1 MSELYDFFLSSY
13 SGYSRVDIVLEF
25 LAFWFGIISVFFA
38 KKQNILVYPTGIICT
53 IITTYLMYKVSLFGH
68 ILVNLLY
75 TIISFFG
82 WWNWSRRENND
93 LVVKVSKFT
102 SNDLSKSLLIFF
114 FIVFVA
120 YFAHDFFANNF
131 EYKLK
136 ELLDIFTSG
145 IFVTAMWL
153 MANKKLENW
162 ILWII
167 GNVITIPLYLFSYKI
182 ILSIQYVIFTILAI
196 QAYIEWKKSLS
207 K

>member
-1 MSELYDFFLSSY
+1 MEEVYDFFLSSY
-13 SGYSRVDIVLEF
+13 ADYSRVDIVLEF
-25 LAFWFGIISVFFA
+25 LAFWFGIISVVFA

-53 IITTYLMYKVSLFGH
+53 IITMYLMYKVSLLGH
-68 ILVNLLY
+68 ILVNVLY
-75 TIISFFG
+75 TIISLFG

-102 SNDLSKSLLIFF
+102 SNDLTKSLLIFF
-114 FIVFVA
+114 LIVFVA
-120 YFAHDFFANNF
+120 YFAHDFFATNF
-131 EYKLK
+131 EGQIK
-136 ELLDIFTSG
+136 ELDILTSG

-167 GNVITIPLYLFSYKI
+167 GNVITIPLYLSSDKI
-182 ILSIQYVIFTILAI
+182 ILSIQYIIFTILAV

>member
-1 MSELYDFFLSSY
+1 MGEVYDFFLSSY
-13 SGYSRVDIVLEF
+13 SDYSRVDILLEF
-25 LAFWFGIISVFFA
+25 LAFWFGIISVVFA

-53 IITTYLMYKVSLFGH
+53 IITMYLMYKVSLLGH

-102 SNDLSKSLLIFF
+102 YNDLTKSLLIFF

-120 YFAHDFFANNF
+120 YFAHNFFATNF
-131 EYKLK
+131 EGQIK
-136 ELLDIFTSG
+136 ELDILTSG

-167 GNVITIPLYLFSYKI
+167 GNVITIPLYLSSDKI
-182 ILSIQYVIFTILAI
+182 ILSIQYVIFTILAV

>member
-1 MSELYDFFLSSY
+1 MGEVYDFFLSSY
-13 SGYSRVDIVLEF
+13 SDYSRVDIVLEF
-25 LAFWFGIISVFFA
+25 LAFWFGIISVIFA

-53 IITTYLMYKVSLFGH
+53 IITMYLMYKVSLLGH

-114 FIVFVA
+114 FIVFIA
-120 YFAHDFFANNF
+120 YFAHDFFATNF
-131 EYKLK
+131 EGQIK
-136 ELLDIFTSG
+136 ELDILTSG

-167 GNVITIPLYLFSYKI
+167 GNVITIPLYLSSDKI

>member
-1 MSELYDFFLSSY
+1 MGEVYDFFLSSY
-13 SGYSRVDIVLEF
+13 SDYSRVDIVLEF
-25 LAFWFGIISVFFA
+25 LAFWFGIISVVFA

-53 IITTYLMYKVSLFGH
+53 IITMYLMYKVSLLGH

-82 WWNWSRRENND
+82 WWNWSRKENND

-102 SNDLSKSLLIFF
+102 SNDLTKSLLIFF

-120 YFAHDFFANNF
+120 YFAHDFFATNF
-131 EYKLK
+131 EGQIK
-136 ELLDIFTSG
+136 ELDILTSG

-167 GNVITIPLYLFSYKI
+167 GNVITIPLYLSSDKI

>member
-1 MSELYDFFLSSY
+1 MGEVYDFFLSSY
-13 SGYSRVDIVLEF
+13 SNHSRIDIVLEF
-25 LAFWFGIISVFFA
+25 LAFWFGIISVVFA

-53 IITTYLMYKVSLFGH
+53 IITMYLMYKVSLLGH

-102 SNDLSKSLLIFF
+102 SNDLTKSLLIFF

-120 YFAHDFFANNF
+120 YFAHDFFATNF
-131 EYKLK
+131 EGQIK
-136 ELLDIFTSG
+136 ELDIFTSG

-167 GNVITIPLYLFSYKI
+167 GNVITIPLYLSSDKI
-182 ILSIQYVIFTILAI
+182 ILSIQYIIFTILAV

>member
-1 MSELYDFFLSSY
+1 MGEVYDFFRSSY
-13 SGYSRVDIVLEF
+13 SDYSRLDIILEF
-25 LAFWFGIISVFFA
+25 LAFWFGIISVVFA

-53 IITTYLMYKVSLFGH
+53 IITMYIMYKVSLLGH

-82 WWNWSRRENND
+82 WWNWSRRENNE

-102 SNDLSKSLLIFF
+102 SNDLTKSLLIFF

-120 YFAHDFFANNF
+120 YFAHDFFATNF
-131 EYKLK
+131 EGQIK
-136 ELLDIFTSG
+136 ELDILTSG

-167 GNVITIPLYLFSYKI
+167 GNVITIPLYLSSDKI

>member
-1 MSELYDFFLSSY
+1 MGEVYDFFLSSY
-13 SGYSRVDIVLEF
+13 SDYSRVDIILEF
-25 LAFWFGIISVFFA
+25 LAFWFGIISVVFA

-53 IITTYLMYKVSLFGH
+53 IITMYLMYKVSLLGH

-114 FIVFVA
+114 FIVFTA
-120 YFAHDFFANNF
+120 YLAHDFFATDF
-131 EYKLK
+131 EGQIK
-136 ELLDIFTSG
+136 ELDIFTSG

-167 GNVITIPLYLFSYKI
+167 GNVITIPLYLSSDKI

>member
-1 MSELYDFFLSSY
+1 MGEVYDFFLSSY
-13 SGYSRVDIVLEF
+13 SNHSRIDIVLEF
-25 LAFWFGIISVFFA
+25 LAFWFGIISVVFA

-53 IITTYLMYKVSLFGH
+53 IITMYLMYKVSLLGH

-120 YFAHDFFANNF
+120 YFAHDFFATNF
-131 EYKLK
+131 EGQIK
-136 ELLDIFTSG
+136 ELDILTSG

-167 GNVITIPLYLFSYKI
+167 GNVITIPLYLFSDKI

>member
-1 MSELYDFFLSSY
+1 MGEVYDFFLSSY
-13 SGYSRVDIVLEF
+13 SNHSRIDIVLEF
-25 LAFWFGIISVFFA
+25 LAFWFGIISVVFA

-53 IITTYLMYKVSLFGH
+53 IITMYLMYKVSLLGH

-102 SNDLSKSLLIFF
+102 SSDLTKSLLIFF

-120 YFAHDFFANNF
+120 YFAHDFFATNF
-131 EYKLK
+131 EGQIK
-136 ELLDIFTSG
+136 ELDIFTSG

-167 GNVITIPLYLFSYKI
+167 GNVITIPLYLSSDKI
-182 ILSIQYVIFTILAI
+182 ILSIQYIIFTILAV
-196 QAYIEWKKSLS
+196 QAYIEWKKSLN

>member
-1 MSELYDFFLSSY
+1 MGEVYDFFLSSY
-13 SGYSRVDIVLEF
+13 SNYSRVDIVLEF
-25 LAFWFGIISVFFA
+25 LAFWFGIISVVFA

-53 IITTYLMYKVSLFGH
+53 IITMYLMYKVSLLGH

-102 SNDLSKSLLIFF
+102 SNDLTKSLLIFF

-120 YFAHDFFANNF
+120 YFAHDFFATNF
-131 EYKLK
+131 EGQIK
-136 ELLDIFTSG
+136 ELDILTSG

-167 GNVITIPLYLFSYKI
+167 GNVITIPLYLSSDKI
-182 ILSIQYVIFTILAI
+182 ILSIQYVIFTILAV

>member
-1 MSELYDFFLSSY
+1 MGELYDFFVNSY
-13 SGYSRVDIVLEF
+13 STYSTLDIVLEF
-25 LAFWFGIISVFFA
+25 LAFWFGIISVIYA

-53 IITTYLMYKVSLFGH
+53 IITMYLMYKVSLLGH

-75 TIISFFG
+75 TLISLFG
-82 WWNWSRRENND
+82 WWNWSRKKND
-93 LVVKVSKFT
+93 DLIVKVSKF
-102 SNDLSKSLLIFF
+102 SFADLPKSLIIFF
-114 FIVFVA
+114 FIIAVA
-120 YFAHDFFANNF
+120 YIAHDYF
-131 EYKLK
+131 ETDFECQIK
-136 ELLDIFTSG
+136 ELDIFTSG

-167 GNVITIPLYLFSYKI
+167 GNIITIPLYLSSDKI

-196 QAYIEWKKSLS
+196 QAYTQWKKSLN

>member
-1 MSELYDFFLSSY
+1 MGEVYDFFLSSY
-13 SGYSRVDIVLEF
+13 SNHSRIDIVLEF
-25 LAFWFGIISVFFA
+25 LAFWFGIISVVFA

-53 IITTYLMYKVSLFGH
+53 IITMYLMYKVSLLGH

-82 WWNWSRRENND
+82 WWNWSRKENND

-120 YFAHDFFANNF
+120 YFAHDFFATNF
-131 EYKLK
+131 EGQIK
-136 ELLDIFTSG
+136 ELDILTSG

-167 GNVITIPLYLFSYKI
+167 GNVITIPLYLSSDKI

>member
-1 MSELYDFFLSSY
+1 MGEVYDFFLSSY
-13 SGYSRVDIVLEF
+13 SDYSRVDIILEF
-25 LAFWFGIISVFFA
+25 LAFWFGIISVVFA

-53 IITTYLMYKVSLFGH
+53 LITMYLMYKVSLLGH

-102 SNDLSKSLLIFF
+102 SNDFNKSLLIFF

-120 YFAHDFFANNF
+120 YFAHDFFATNF
-131 EYKLK
+131 EGQIK
-136 ELLDIFTSG
+136 ELDILTSG

-167 GNVITIPLYLFSYKI
+167 GNVITIPLYLSSDKI
-182 ILSIQYVIFTILAI
+182 ILSIQYIIFTILAI

>member
-1 MSELYDFFLSSY
+1 MGEVYDFFLSSY
-13 SGYSRVDIVLEF
+13 SDYSRLDIILEF
-25 LAFWFGIISVFFA
+25 LAFWFGIISVVFA

-53 IITTYLMYKVSLFGH
+53 IITMYIMYKVSLLGH

-102 SNDLSKSLLIFF
+102 SNDLTKSLLIFF
-114 FIVFVA
+114 LIVFVA
-120 YFAHDFFANNF
+120 YFAHDLFATNF
-131 EYKLK
+131 EGQIK
-136 ELLDIFTSG
+136 ELDILTSG

-167 GNVITIPLYLFSYKI
+167 GNVITIPLYLFSDKI

>member
-1 MSELYDFFLSSY
+1 MGEVYDFFLSSY
-13 SGYSRVDIVLEF
+13 SDYSRVDIVLEF
-25 LAFWFGIISVFFA
+25 LAFWFGIISVVFA

-53 IITTYLMYKVSLFGH
+53 IITMYLMYKVSLLGH

-93 LVVKVSKFT
+93 LVVKVSKFA
-102 SNDLSKSLLIFF
+102 SNDFIKSLLIFF
-114 FIVFVA
+114 FIVFIA
-120 YFAHDFFANNF
+120 YSAHDFFATNF
-131 EYKLK
+131 EGQIK
-136 ELLDIFTSG
+136 ELDILTSG

-167 GNVITIPLYLFSYKI
+167 GNVITIPLYLSSDKI

>member
-1 MSELYDFFLSSY
+1 MGEVYDFFLSSY
-13 SGYSRVDIVLEF
+13 SDYSRVDIVLEF
-25 LAFWFGIISVFFA
+25 LAFWFGIISVVFA

-53 IITTYLMYKVSLFGH
+53 IITMYLMYKVSLLGH

-82 WWNWSRRENND
+82 WWNWSRRENNE

-102 SNDLSKSLLIFF
+102 SNDLTKSLLIFF

-120 YFAHDFFANNF
+120 YFAHDFFATNF
-131 EYKLK
+131 EGQIK
-136 ELLDIFTSG
+136 ELDILTSG
-145 IFVTAMWL
+145 VFVTAMWL

-167 GNVITIPLYLFSYKI
+167 GNVITIPLYLSSDKI

>member
-1 MSELYDFFLSSY
+1 MGEVYDFFLSSY
-13 SGYSRVDIVLEF
+13 SDYSRIDIVLEF
-25 LAFWFGIISVFFA
+25 LAFWFGIISVVFA

-53 IITTYLMYKVSLFGH
+53 IITMYLMYKVSLLGH

-102 SNDLSKSLLIFF
+102 YNDLTKSLLIFF

-120 YFAHDFFANNF
+120 YFAHNFFATNF
-131 EYKLK
+131 EGQIK
-136 ELLDIFTSG
+136 ELDILTSG

-167 GNVITIPLYLFSYKI
+167 GNVITIPLYLSSDKI

>member
-1 MSELYDFFLSSY
+1 MGEVYDFFLSSY
-13 SGYSRVDIVLEF
+13 SDYSSIDIILEF
-25 LAFWFGIISVFFA
+25 LAFWFGIISVVFA

-53 IITTYLMYKVSLFGH
+53 IITMYLMYKVSLLGH

-102 SNDLSKSLLIFF
+102 SNDLTKSLLIFF

-120 YFAHDFFANNF
+120 YFAHDFFATNF
-131 EYKLK
+131 EGQIK
-136 ELLDIFTSG
+136 ELDILTSG

-167 GNVITIPLYLFSYKI
+167 GNVITIPLYLSSDKI
-182 ILSIQYVIFTILAI
+182 ILSIQYIIFTILAI

>member
-1 MSELYDFFLSSY
+1 MGEVYDFFLSSY
-13 SGYSRVDIVLEF
+13 SNHSRIDIVLEF
-25 LAFWFGIISVFFA
+25 LAFWFGIISVVFA

-53 IITTYLMYKVSLFGH
+53 VITMYLMYKVSLLGH

-102 SNDLSKSLLIFF
+102 SNDLTKSLLIFF

-120 YFAHDFFANNF
+120 YFAHDFFVTNF
-131 EYKLK
+131 EGQIK
-136 ELLDIFTSG
+136 ELDILTSG

-167 GNVITIPLYLFSYKI
+167 GNVITIPLYLSSDKI

>member
-1 MSELYDFFLSSY
+1 
-13 SGYSRVDIVLEF
+13 
-25 LAFWFGIISVFFA
+25 
-38 KKQNILVYPTGIICT
+38 
-53 IITTYLMYKVSLFGH
+53 MYKVSLLGH

-102 SNDLSKSLLIFF
+102 SNDLTKSLLIFF
-114 FIVFVA
+114 LIVFVA
-120 YFAHDFFANNF
+120 YFAHDFFATNF
-131 EYKLK
+131 EGQIK
-136 ELLDIFTSG
+136 ELDILTSG

-167 GNVITIPLYLFSYKI
+167 GNVITIPLYLTSDKI

>member
-1 MSELYDFFLSSY
+1 MGEVYDFFLSSY
-13 SGYSRVDIVLEF
+13 SNHSRIDIVLEF
-25 LAFWFGIISVFFA
+25 LAFWFGIISVVFA

-53 IITTYLMYKVSLFGH
+53 IITMYLMYKVSLLGH

-102 SNDLSKSLLIFF
+102 SNDLNKSLLIFF
-114 FIVFVA
+114 FIVFIA
-120 YFAHDFFANNF
+120 YFAHDFIATNF
-131 EYKLK
+131 EGQIK
-136 ELLDIFTSG
+136 ELDILTSG

-167 GNVITIPLYLFSYKI
+167 GNVITIPLYLSSDKI

>member
-1 MSELYDFFLSSY
+1 MGEVYDFFLNSY
-13 SGYSRVDIVLEF
+13 SDYSRVDIILEF
-25 LAFWFGIISVFFA
+25 LAFWFGIISVVFA

-53 IITTYLMYKVSLFGH
+53 IITMYLMYKVSLLGH

-82 WWNWSRRENND
+82 WWNWSRKENND

-102 SNDLSKSLLIFF
+102 SNDLTKSLLIFF

-120 YFAHDFFANNF
+120 YFAHDFFATNF
-131 EYKLK
+131 EGQIK
-136 ELLDIFTSG
+136 ELDILTSG

-167 GNVITIPLYLFSYKI
+167 GNVITIPLYLSSDKI

>member
-1 MSELYDFFLSSY
+1 MGEVYDFFLSSY
-13 SGYSRVDIVLEF
+13 SDYSSVDIVLEF
-25 LAFWFGIISVFFA
+25 LAFWFGIISVVFA

-53 IITTYLMYKVSLFGH
+53 IITMYLMYKVSLLGH

-102 SNDLSKSLLIFF
+102 SNDLTKSLLIFF

-120 YFAHDFFANNF
+120 YFAHDFFATNF
-131 EYKLK
+131 EGQIK
-136 ELLDIFTSG
+136 ELDILTSG

-167 GNVITIPLYLFSYKI
+167 GNVITIPLYLSSDKI
-182 ILSIQYVIFTILAI
+182 ILSIQYIIFTILAI

>member
-1 MSELYDFFLSSY
+1 MGEVYDFFLSSY
-13 SGYSRVDIVLEF
+13 SDYSMIDIVLEF
-25 LAFWFGIISVFFA
+25 LAFWFGIISVVFA

-53 IITTYLMYKVSLFGH
+53 IITMYLMYKVSLLGH

-102 SNDLSKSLLIFF
+102 SNDLTKSLLIFF

-120 YFAHDFFANNF
+120 YFAHDFFATNF
-131 EYKLK
+131 EGQIK
-136 ELLDIFTSG
+136 ELDILTSG

-167 GNVITIPLYLFSYKI
+167 GNVITIPLYLSSDKI
-182 ILSIQYVIFTILAI
+182 ILSIQYVIFTILAV
-196 QAYIEWKKSLS
+196 QAYIEWNKSLS

>member
-1 MSELYDFFLSSY
+1 MGEVYDFFLSSY
-13 SGYSRVDIVLEF
+13 SNHSRIDIVLEF
-25 LAFWFGIISVFFA
+25 LAFWFGIISVVFA

-53 IITTYLMYKVSLFGH
+53 IITMYLMYKVSLLGH

-93 LVVKVSKFT
+93 LIVKVSKFT

-120 YFAHDFFANNF
+120 YFAHDFFATNF
-131 EYKLK
+131 EGQIK
-136 ELLDIFTSG
+136 ELDILTSG

-167 GNVITIPLYLFSYKI
+167 GNVITIPLYLSSDKI
-182 ILSIQYVIFTILAI
+182 ILSIQYIIFTILAI

>member
-1 MSELYDFFLSSY
+1 MGEVYDFFLSSY
-13 SGYSRVDIVLEF
+13 SDYSRIDIILEF
-25 LAFWFGIISVFFA
+25 LAFWFGIISVVFA

-53 IITTYLMYKVSLFGH
+53 IITMYLMYKVSLLGH

-102 SNDLSKSLLIFF
+102 SNDLTKSLLIFF

-120 YFAHDFFANNF
+120 YFAHDFFATNF
-131 EYKLK
+131 EGQIK
-136 ELLDIFTSG
+136 ELDILTSG

-167 GNVITIPLYLFSYKI
+167 GNVITIPLYLYSDKI
-182 ILSIQYVIFTILAI
+182 ILSIQYIIFTILAV
-196 QAYIEWKKSLS
+196 QAYIEWNKSLS

>member
-1 MSELYDFFLSSY
+1 MGEVYDFFLSSY
-13 SGYSRVDIVLEF
+13 SNYSRVDIVLEF
-25 LAFWFGIISVFFA
+25 LAFWFGIISVVYA
-38 KKQNILVYPTGIICT
+38 KKQNILVYPTGVICT
-53 IITTYLMYKVSLFGH
+53 IITMYLMYKVSLLGH
-68 ILVNLLY
+68 ILVNLIY

-93 LVVKVSKFT
+93 LVVKISKFT
-102 SNDLSKSLLIFF
+102 SNDLTKSLLIFL

-120 YFAHDFFANNF
+120 YLAHDFFGTNF
-131 EYKLK
+131 DGQIK
-136 ELLDIFTSG
+136 ELDILTSG

-167 GNVITIPLYLFSYKI
+167 GNVITIPLYLSSDKI

>member
-1 MSELYDFFLSSY
+1 MGEVYDFFLSSY
-13 SGYSRVDIVLEF
+13 SDYSRVDIVLEF
-25 LAFWFGIISVFFA
+25 LAFWFGIISVVFA

-53 IITTYLMYKVSLFGH
+53 IITMYIMYKVSLLGH

-82 WWNWSRRENND
+82 WWNWSRRENNE

-102 SNDLSKSLLIFF
+102 STDLTKSLLIFF

-120 YFAHDFFANNF
+120 YFAHDLFATNF
-131 EYKLK
+131 EGQIK
-136 ELLDIFTSG
+136 ELDILTSG

-167 GNVITIPLYLFSYKI
+167 GNVITIPLYLSSEKI

>member
-1 MSELYDFFLSSY
+1 MGEVYDFFLSSY
-13 SGYSRVDIVLEF
+13 SDYSRVDIVLEF
-25 LAFWFGIISVFFA
+25 LAFWFGIISVIFA

-53 IITTYLMYKVSLFGH
+53 IITMYLMYKVSLLGH

-102 SNDLSKSLLIFF
+102 SNDLTKSLLIFF

-120 YFAHDFFANNF
+120 YFAHDFFATNF
-131 EYKLK
+131 EGQIK
-136 ELLDIFTSG
+136 ELDILTSG

-167 GNVITIPLYLFSYKI
+167 GNVITIPLYLSSDKI

>member
-1 MSELYDFFLSSY
+1 MGEVYDFFLSSY
-13 SGYSRVDIVLEF
+13 SDYSTVDIVLEF
-25 LAFWFGIISVFFA
+25 LAFWFGIISVVFA

-53 IITTYLMYKVSLFGH
+53 IITMYLMYKVSLLGH

-93 LVVKVSKFT
+93 LLVKVSKFT
-102 SNDLSKSLLIFF
+102 SNDFTKSLLIFF

-120 YFAHDFFANNF
+120 YFAHDLFATNF
-131 EYKLK
+131 EGQIK
-136 ELLDIFTSG
+136 ELDILTSG

-153 MANKKLENW
+153 MANKILENW

-167 GNVITIPLYLFSYKI
+167 GNVITIPLYLSSDKI

>member
-1 MSELYDFFLSSY
+1 MGEVYDFFLSSY

-25 LAFWFGIISVFFA
+25 LAFWFGIISVVFA

-53 IITTYLMYKVSLFGH
+53 IITMYLMYKVSLLGH

-102 SNDLSKSLLIFF
+102 YNDLTKSLLIFF
-114 FIVFVA
+114 FIVFIA
-120 YFAHDFFANNF
+120 YFAHNFFATNF
-131 EYKLK
+131 EGQIK
-136 ELLDIFTSG
+136 ELDILTSG

-167 GNVITIPLYLFSYKI
+167 GNVITIPLYLSSDKI
-182 ILSIQYVIFTILAI
+182 ILSIQYVIFTILAV

>member
-1 MSELYDFFLSSY
+1 MGEVYDFFLSAY
-13 SGYSRVDIVLEF
+13 SDYSRVDIVLEF
-25 LAFWFGIISVFFA
+25 LAFWFGIISVVFA

-53 IITTYLMYKVSLFGH
+53 IITMYLMYKVSLLGH

-93 LVVKVSKFT
+93 LVVKVSKFN
-102 SNDLSKSLLIFF
+102 SNDLTKSLLIFF

-120 YFAHDFFANNF
+120 YFAHDFFATNF
-131 EYKLK
+131 EGQIK
-136 ELLDIFTSG
+136 ELDILTSG

-167 GNVITIPLYLFSYKI
+167 GNVITIPLYLSSDKI

>member
-1 MSELYDFFLSSY
+1 MGEVYDFFLSSY
-13 SGYSRVDIVLEF
+13 SDYSRVDIILEF
-25 LAFWFGIISVFFA
+25 LAFWFGIVSVVFA
-38 KKQNILVYPTGIICT
+38 KKQNILVYPTGIFCT
-53 IITTYLMYKVSLFGH
+53 IITMYLMYKVSLLGH

-75 TIISFFG
+75 TIISLFG

-102 SNDLSKSLLIFF
+102 SNDLTKSLLIFF

-120 YFAHDFFANNF
+120 YFAHDFFATNF
-131 EYKLK
+131 EGQIK
-136 ELLDIFTSG
+136 ELDILTSG

-167 GNVITIPLYLFSYKI
+167 GNVITIPLYLSSDKI

>member
-1 MSELYDFFLSSY
+1 MGEVYDFFLSSY
-13 SGYSRVDIVLEF
+13 SNHSRIDIVLEF
-25 LAFWFGIISVFFA
+25 LAFWFGIISVVFA

-53 IITTYLMYKVSLFGH
+53 IITMYLMYKVSLLGH

-93 LVVKVSKFT
+93 LIVKVSKFT

-120 YFAHDFFANNF
+120 YFAHDFFATNF
-131 EYKLK
+131 EGQIK
-136 ELLDIFTSG
+136 ELDILTSG

-162 ILWII
+162 ILWIT
-167 GNVITIPLYLFSYKI
+167 GNVITIPLYLSSDKI
-182 ILSIQYVIFTILAI
+182 ILSIQYVIFTILAV

>member
-1 MSELYDFFLSSY
+1 MGEVYDFFLNSY
-13 SGYSRVDIVLEF
+13 SDYSRVDIILEF
-25 LAFWFGIISVFFA
+25 LAFWFGIISVVFA

-53 IITTYLMYKVSLFGH
+53 IITMYLMYKVSLLGH

-82 WWNWSRRENND
+82 WWNWSRKENND

-120 YFAHDFFANNF
+120 YFAHDFFATNF
-131 EYKLK
+131 EGQIK
-136 ELLDIFTSG
+136 ELDIFTSG

-167 GNVITIPLYLFSYKI
+167 GNVITIPLYLSSDKI
-182 ILSIQYVIFTILAI
+182 ILSIQYVIFTILAV

>member
-1 MSELYDFFLSSY
+1 MGEVYDFFLSSY
-13 SGYSRVDIVLEF
+13 SDYSSIDIILEF
-25 LAFWFGIISVFFA
+25 LAFWFGIISVVFA

-53 IITTYLMYKVSLFGH
+53 IITMYLMYKVSLLGH

-102 SNDLSKSLLIFF
+102 YNDLTKSLLIFF

-120 YFAHDFFANNF
+120 YFAHDFFATNF
-131 EYKLK
+131 EGQIK
-136 ELLDIFTSG
+136 ELDILTSG

-167 GNVITIPLYLFSYKI
+167 GNVITIPLYLYSDKI
-182 ILSIQYVIFTILAI
+182 ILSIQYIIFTILAV
-196 QAYIEWKKSLS
+196 QAYIEWNKSLS

>member
-1 MSELYDFFLSSY
+1 MGEVYDFFLSSY
-13 SGYSRVDIVLEF
+13 SNHSRIDIVLEF
-25 LAFWFGIISVFFA
+25 LAFWFGIISVVFA

-53 IITTYLMYKVSLFGH
+53 IITMYLMYKVSLLGH

-75 TIISFFG
+75 TLISFFG

-102 SNDLSKSLLIFF
+102 SNDLTKSLLIFF

-120 YFAHDFFANNF
+120 YFAHDFFATNF
-131 EYKLK
+131 EGQIK
-136 ELLDIFTSG
+136 ELDILTSG

-167 GNVITIPLYLFSYKI
+167 GNVITIPLYLSSDKI
-182 ILSIQYVIFTILAI
+182 ILSIQYVIFTILAV

>member
-1 MSELYDFFLSSY
+1 MGEVYDFFLSAY
-13 SGYSRVDIVLEF
+13 SDYSRVDIVLEF
-25 LAFWFGIISVFFA
+25 LAFWFGIISVVFA

-53 IITTYLMYKVSLFGH
+53 IITMYLMYKVSLLGH

-102 SNDLSKSLLIFF
+102 SNDLTKSLLIFF

-120 YFAHDFFANNF
+120 YFAHDFFTTNF
-131 EYKLK
+131 EGQIK
-136 ELLDIFTSG
+136 ELDILTSG

-167 GNVITIPLYLFSYKI
+167 GNVITIPLYLSSDKI